1 MQTPAPA
8 ERTILKVMLS
18 PCSAVA
24 SGTIAATPTTKVI
37 AVMSANFFIVVLL
50 RLLSGCAVV
59 SVAGLAGERL
69 LKGKY
74 VGHNASSLAAPP
86 TVALQF
92 QQSHQVALLDRTA
105 NLGDV
110 GRSVLKGS
118 TRIRRN
124 FPRTFQRQL

>member
-50 RLLSGCAVV
+50 RVLFGCAVV
-59 SVAGLAGERL
+59 SIAGLAGDRL
-69 LKGKY
+69 LKGKIR
-74 VGHNASSLAAPP
+74 GTQCPQPCCASE
-86 TVALQF
+86 VALQF
-92 QQSHQVALLDRTA
+92 QQSHQVA
-105 NLGDV
+105 
-110 GRSVLKGS
+110 
-118 TRIRRN
+118 
-124 FPRTFQRQL
+124 